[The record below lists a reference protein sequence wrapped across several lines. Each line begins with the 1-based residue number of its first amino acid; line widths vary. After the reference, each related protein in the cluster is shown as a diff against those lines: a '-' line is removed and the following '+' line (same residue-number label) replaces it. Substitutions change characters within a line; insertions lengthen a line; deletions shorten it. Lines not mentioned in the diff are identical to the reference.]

1 MQLSNGNRSGAK
13 CFTGAVITLNAI
25 LFLGTSLLRLH
36 VPTVSPLIWKNVT
49 HKKMANIF
57 IVPFVRQNM
66 REKPVTRRLRQ
77 LNEAAWD
84 ELIDNYTM
92 HLKSI
97 RNYSEHTLRAY
108 ATDLIQFIEH
118 LSQYRLDDLEQI
130 KKAHLRSFLGKLNSL
145 GYGSRSINRKI
156 ACIRSFFKFL
166 TLKQYI
172 THNPAINLF
181 SLKTER
187 KLPPNLRYA
196 MIVEAINIPETS
208 TFIGARDRAILEL
221 FYGTGIRLHEL
232 ASLQLIHIDARNGI
246 IRVLGKGSKERIV
259 PVGKVALEAV
269 HVYLEKRSEVLDPLK
284 KETKFVFL
292 SNKGTKLSERSIQY
306 RVDRY
311 LKQVATSKGTYP
323 HVLRHS
329 FATHLLNEGADLLAV
344 KELLGHSN
352 LSTTQIYTHVSSE
365 HLKKIYKQA
374 HPRADRKH

>member
-1 MQLSNGNRSGAK
+1 
-13 CFTGAVITLNAI
+13 
-25 LFLGTSLLRLH
+25 
-36 VPTVSPLIWKNVT
+36 
-49 HKKMANIF
+49 
-57 IVPFVRQNM
+57 M

-232 ASLQLIHIDARNGI
+232 ANLQLIHIDARNGI

-306 RVDRY
+306 RVDKY